1 MPDAEPL
8 LHQLGAYDPA
18 EATRLAEL
26 LEKAGLPFE
35 IETDQHTL
43 SGSNDFSGLQFG
55 VNPEGAKIL
64 IFVTEPDLARATAL
78 VRAHFPSS

>member
-1 MPDAEPL
+1 MPDDEPL

-26 LEKAGLPFE
+26 LGQHGIAFE
-35 IETDQHTL
+35 IETDQHAL

-64 IFVTEPDLARATAL
+64 VFVNEPDLARAAAL
-78 VRAHFPSS
+78 VREHFPA

>member
-8 LHQLGAYDPA
+8 LHQLGTFDPA
-18 EATRLAEL
+18 EATRLIAL
-26 LEKAGLPFE
+26 LEQHSVTFE
-35 IETDQHTL
+35 IETDESAL

-64 IFVTEPDLARATAL
+64 IFVPEPALARAQEILARL
-78 VRAHFPSS
+78 A

>member
-8 LHQLGAYDPA
+8 LHQLGTFDPA
-18 EATRLAEL
+18 EATRLVAL
-26 LEKAGLPFE
+26 LEEHHVTFE
-35 IETDQHTL
+35 IDTDQSAL

-64 IFVTEPDLARATAL
+64 IFIPEPELARAQELLARL
-78 VRAHFPSS
+78 A

>member
-8 LHQLGAYDPA
+8 LHQLGTFDPA
-18 EATRLAEL
+18 EATRLVAL
-26 LEKAGLPFE
+26 LEEHGVTFE
-35 IETDQHTL
+35 IETDQSAL

-64 IFVTEPDLARATAL
+64 IFVPEPELARAQELLTRLA
-78 VRAHFPSS
+78 

>member
-8 LHQLGAYDPA
+8 LHQLGAFDPA

-26 LEKAGLPFE
+26 LEQQNIPYE
-35 IETDQHTL
+35 IETDESALT
-43 SGSNDFSGLQFG
+43 GSNDFSGLQFG

-64 IFVTEPDLARATAL
+64 VFVPEANLAQAQEVLGRL
-78 VRAHFPSS
+78 S